1 MNVYIEMERAIIKI
15 GDIDIKK
22 EKLHQHKR
30 PVSKKNIDIQK
41 VIIGNNVSFCKKG
54 FKYFIGYKD
63 AMKIR
68 PLCILLPKMKGI

>member
-41 VIIGNNVSFCKKG
+41 VIIGNNVSF
-54 FKYFIGYKD
+54 FFFRI
-63 AMKIR
+63 
-68 PLCILLPKMKGI
+68 